1 MACVYFCLRPKT
13 KDLGITRIVLVVFF
27 LSLPYQL
34 PPPCYP
40 QFLYFYYLNILF
52 YHSLFF
58 IASLIINVYLPLY
71 LFQPTLVYLAKSITL
86 STYHSIIHVYQPM
99 SLYLP
104 ILPTFPTYPPY
115 IPYLPTSI
123 YLCHLPT
130 PTKLHQCTY
139 VYLPTH
145 VHLPSTTYL
154 PLPILKYQIIIA
166 ADPGVGIGLVL
177 VRFFV

>member
-1 MACVYFCLRPKT
+1 MACAYFCLRPKT

-104 ILPTFPTYPPY
+104 ILPTYLHLPIYVT
-115 IPYLPTSI
+115 YLP
-123 YLCHLPT
+123 LPNYINA
-130 PTKLHQCTY
+130 PTY